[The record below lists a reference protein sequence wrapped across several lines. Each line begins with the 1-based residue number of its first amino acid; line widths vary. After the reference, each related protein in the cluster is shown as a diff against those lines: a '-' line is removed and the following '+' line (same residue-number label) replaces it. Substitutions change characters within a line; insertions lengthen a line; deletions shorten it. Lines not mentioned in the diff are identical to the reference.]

1 MPGFR
6 MVWVVLLPLFAW
18 GCAGSE
24 DGPGGCVMREVA
36 ELPVLNEIGA
46 PIVKAGINGTPVAFI
61 VDSGARV
68 SIIGRTSA
76 DALRLPVSFE
86 NHHIIIGIGGAT
98 FAPDATIGRLSLGEG
113 AARNITFITA
123 GEFGQT
129 FGGLPVV
136 GLFGG
141 DFLANYD
148 VEFDLPAHRI
158 GLYTEQ
164 HCGAHFRPWADA
176 FYEQKFD
183 LNNETE
189 IDLDA
194 SLDGHTITLQL
205 DSGAQ
210 RTVLDLD
217 TGATGGARSTNMAD
231 DPKSRL
237 IGVDGNPVFGH
248 THRFDTLSIGPERF
262 ASIRLNVADV
272 PKSLLG
278 ADFLRSHR
286 VWVSYR
292 HEMLY
297 IHRVAPGG

>member
-1 MPGFR
+1 MPGCR
-6 MVWVVLLPLFAW
+6 MVWLALLPLLAA
-18 GCAGSE
+18 GCAAPQ
-24 DGPGGCVMREVA
+24 DGQSGCVMREVA
-36 ELPVLNEIGA
+36 ELPVLNETGI

-61 VDSGARV
+61 VDSGARM
-68 SIIGRTSA
+68 SIIGRSSA

-98 FAPDATIGRLSLGEG
+98 FAPDATVGRLSLGEG
-113 AARNITFITA
+113 VARNITFITA
-123 GEFGQT
+123 GEFGQQV
-129 FGGLPVV
+129 GGLPVV

-158 GLYTEQ
+158 GLYSEQ

-183 LNNETE
+183 LNNATE

-194 SLDGHTITLQL
+194 SLDGRTITLQL

-210 RTVLDLD
+210 RTVLNLAA
-217 TGATGGARSTNMAD
+217 GAIGGARSGNMAD

-237 IGVDGNPVFGH
+237 VGVDGNPVFGH
-248 THRFDTLSIGPERF
+248 AHRFDTLAIGPERF
-262 ASIRLNVADV
+262 KSIRLNVADL

-286 VWVSYR
+286 TWVSYP

-297 IHRVAPGG
+297 IHSVARGG

>member
-1 MPGFR
+1 MPGCR
-6 MVWVVLLPLFAW
+6 VVWLALLPLFAAA
-18 GCAGSE
+18 CAGPE
-24 DGPGGCVMREVA
+24 DQPGGCVMREIA
-36 ELPVLNEIGA
+36 ELPVLTQTGV

-61 VDSGARV
+61 VDTGARV
-68 SIIGRTSA
+68 SVIGRTSA
-76 DALRLPVSFE
+76 DALGLPVSFE
-86 NHHIIIGIGGAT
+86 NHHLIIGIGGAT
-98 FAPDATIGRLSLGEG
+98 FAPDATISRLSLGDG

-123 GEFGQT
+123 GEFGQRIA
-129 FGGLPVV
+129 GLPVV

-164 HCGAHFRPWADA
+164 HCGAHFRPWADT

-183 LNNETE
+183 LNNATE
-189 IDLDA
+189 IDFDA
-194 SLDGHTITLQL
+194 SLDGRTIALQL

-210 RTVLDLD
+210 HMVLDLE
-217 TGATGGARSTNMAD
+217 TGAIGGALPGNMAND
-231 DPKSRL
+231 SRSRL
-237 IGVDGNPVFGH
+237 TGVDGNPVPGRA
-248 THRFDTLSIGPERF
+248 HRFDSLTIGPEQYQ
-262 ASIRLNVADV
+262 SIRLNVADV

-286 VWVSYR
+286 VWVSYP

-297 IHRVAPGG
+297 IHRVAQGG